1 MKKQKDLD
9 ILRRF
14 ILHPRRQ
21 RRVYN
26 KVENRP
32 TYRDR
37 PLIEEIEAN
46 NIPNIPVLEPE
57 LEVKN

>member
-1 MKKQKDLD
+1 M
-9 ILRRF
+9 
-14 ILHPRRQ
+14 
-21 RRVYN
+21 
-26 KVENRP
+26 ENRP